1 MSLRTIRTEAHG
13 GPEALTLAETQP
25 ATEGPAKGMARIRGE
40 TP

>member
-1 MSLRTIRTEAHG
+1 MSLHAIRTEAHG
-13 GPEALTLAETQP
+13 GPEVLTLVETQP

>member
-13 GPEALTLAETQP
+13 GPEVLTLDETQP
-25 ATEGPAKGMARIRGE
+25 ETEGPAKGMALIRGD

>member
-13 GPEALTLAETQP
+13 GPEVLTLVETQP
-25 ATEGPAKGMARIRGE
+25 ATEGPAKGMALIRGD